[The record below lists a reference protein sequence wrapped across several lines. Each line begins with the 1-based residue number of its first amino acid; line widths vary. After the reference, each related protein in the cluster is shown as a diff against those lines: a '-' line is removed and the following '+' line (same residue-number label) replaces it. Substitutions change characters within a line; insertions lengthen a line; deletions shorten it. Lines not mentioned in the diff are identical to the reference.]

1 VTGAIPP
8 DKVRQILDELGFE
21 TVIITRKDRSEE
33 IIKGWNLGV
42 GIEQMVF
49 SAYITAQK
57 PHPDM

>member
-1 VTGAIPP
+1 MTGAISP

-21 TVIITRKDRSEE
+21 TVTITRKDGSDE

-42 GIEQMVF
+42 GTERMVF

-57 PHPDM
+57 PHPDI